1 MLSKYT
7 SIVLKNKK
15 VYFQSTQVYC
25 RNTHTRLADQKY
37 TLKVQ
42 RYSFEVQKYTFKVQ
56 KYPFK
61 LHKYTFKVQ
70 KYTLE
75 VQKYTLEVQKVYC
88 GEKNPKARL
97 LRVLS
102 DSIDLLALFG
112 VYAGIILISRLFSN
126 YCSIGLEVCAHI
138 CHFTRQGNAWDTIQ
152 AQCSIDY
159 VVCPTCNQICS
170 PQRMRGSEGL

>member
-1 MLSKYT
+1 MH
-7 SIVLKNKK
+7 K
-15 VYFQSTQVYC
+15 VYF

-75 VQKYTLEVQKVYC
+75 VQKYTLEVQKYIV
-88 GEKNPKARL
+88 EKKNPKARL

-112 VYAGIILISRLFSN
+112 VYAGIILKGFV
-126 YCSIGLEVCAHI
+126 G
-138 CHFTRQGNAWDTIQ
+138 F
-152 AQCSIDY
+152 
-159 VVCPTCNQICS
+159 
-170 PQRMRGSEGL
+170 